1 MSKKYNYFYKI
12 TNNVNG
18 HFYYGIHSTD
28 NLNDG
33 YMGSGERLKY
43 AYKKYG
49 IENFSKDII
58 KFFDS
63 RKSAFEYEG
72 EIVTEELVKN
82 GECYNS
88 TVGGVGNLY
97 GTFGLIPVYKKG
109 EDKIILVAKDEFIKN
124 RDKYVT
130 PKEGKTT
137 VIDNVDGERKT
148 IIIDEY
154 LNNKDRY
161 TPFNKGKACY
171 RDNSG
176 RIYFLDI
183 NDKLVEKLHLV
194 RTSGWNKGIKLS
206 NETKEKI
213 REHHIVNGV
222 QRGSKN
228 SQYGKIWITNGKES
242 KSILKE
248 NAVDYLNNGWV
259 KGRISNES
267 QKKFFLSKKEV
278 EEYRNKGLTW
288 KEIANISNVSDI
300 TVRRFAKKNNIQ

>member
-82 GECYNS
+82 SECYNS

-109 EDKIILVAKDEFIKN
+109 EDKIILVTKDEFIKN

-137 VIDNVDGERKT
+137 VVDNVDGEKKT
-148 IIIDEY
+148 ITIDEY

-176 RIYFLDI
+176 RIYFLDV

-194 RTSGWNKGIKLS
+194 RTSGWKKGIKLS

-213 REHHIVNGV
+213 RKHHIANEV
-222 QRGSKN
+222 QKGSKN

-259 KGRISNES
+259 KGRISNVS

-278 EEYRNKGLTW
+278 EKCRNKGLTW
-288 KEIANISNVSDI
+288 KEIANLGNVSDI